1 MNERVIIILFAYI
14 LDLILGDPE
23 WMPHPVK
30 GVGYLAK
37 KLEAPL
43 CRIFAGRKRL
53 AGIIF
58 VVIILGLVYFAVSAI
73 IVTANQINR
82 VLGFLISVFLVY
94 SALAIKD
101 LRVESMR
108 VYKALERKDLGEA
121 RKKLS
126 LIVGRDTANL
136 NENEVI
142 RASVETV
149 AESAMDGIIA
159 PLFYAFLGG
168 SALVWIYKAINTLD
182 SMVGYR
188 NERFIEFGK
197 ASAKLDGLANL
208 IPAKITSLLIGIS
221 AGLCGKDWISSFG
234 WGFRYFLRGQ
244 DNNSIIAEAAMAGAL
259 GVQLGGVNF
268 YNSVPI
274 PKPLIGDGVSVLEI
288 SHIRE
293 SIKIVYLCS
302 FLFLLIGTFV
312 LLKSN

>member
-1 MNERVIIILFAYI
+1 MNERIIIILLAYI
-14 LDLILGDPE
+14 LDLIFGDPK
-23 WMPHPVK
+23 WMPHPVR
-30 GVGYLAK
+30 GIGYLAK
-37 KLEAPL
+37 RLETPL
-43 CRIFAGRKRL
+43 CRIFAGRKRM
-53 AGIIF
+53 AGIVF
-58 VVIILGLVYFAVSAI
+58 VVIIIGFVYFAVSAI
-73 IVTANQINR
+73 IFTANQINR

-108 VYKALERKDLGEA
+108 VYRALERKDLSEA

-126 LIVGRDTANL
+126 LIVGRDTENL

-168 SALVWIYKAINTLD
+168 PVLVWIYKAINTLD

-188 NERFIEFGK
+188 NERFIEFGR
-197 ASAKLDGLANL
+197 ASAKLDGLLNL

-221 AGLCGKDWISSFG
+221 AGLCGKDWISSFR

-244 DNNSIIAEAAMAGAL
+244 DNNSIITEVAMAGAL
-259 GVQLGGVNF
+259 KVRLGGVNF
-268 YNSVPI
+268 YNSVPM

-302 FLFLLIGTFV
+302 FLFLIGCVTIFYLIR
-312 LLKSN
+312 